1 MPNLYMDMMSQ
12 PSRACY
18 ILCKK
23 HGLPVDV
30 HMIRLDKAEHRKP
43 AYLQIN
49 PLGKVPF
56 LVDGEL
62 HLPESV
68 AIMAYLADKYNLPD
82 AWHPSSSGSSSSSGE
97 LAAAQQRRAVYE
109 AAVQWLQLTV
119 RFGCTR
125 LLFHSV
131 IGPRVFKV
139 PGVPEVAAEGHKVLQ
154 QALKDLES
162 YWLAGGSRPFMTGQ
176 LLSVPDLLCACDL
189 EQLRMMV
196 AEPGQPQFQQLLAP
210 HPAVRQWM
218 QAVRTAVG
226 PELYDEAHSPLTAA
240 VARLAKAASSQP
252 ASHL

>member
-131 IGPRVFKV
+131 IGERR
-139 PGVPEVAAEGHKVLQ
+139 
-154 QALKDLES
+154 
-162 YWLAGGSRPFMTGQ
+162 AGPFG
-176 LLSVPDLLCACDL
+176 
-189 EQLRMMV
+189 
-196 AEPGQPQFQQLLAP
+196 
-210 HPAVRQWM
+210 
-218 QAVRTAVG
+218 
-226 PELYDEAHSPLTAA
+226 
-240 VARLAKAASSQP
+240 
-252 ASHL
+252 